1 MGVAS
6 WQQHRESLVEAALRV
21 ALPAVLLAC
30 AAGCA
35 PASPPPPPKPEPMVR
50 ASEPAP
56 ARLGTIVAIRRIG
69 AARAAEFVVREDTG
83 ATIVVVQP
91 DSDGLAVG
99 ERVALMAESRTRI
112 ARTR

>member
-35 PASPPPPPKPEPMVR
+35 PASPPPPTPEPMVR

-83 ATIVVVQP
+83 AMIVVVQP

-99 ERVALMAESRTRI
+99 ERVALVAESRTRI
-112 ARTR
+112 ARRR

>member
-1 MGVAS
+1 
-6 WQQHRESLVEAALRV
+6 
-21 ALPAVLLAC
+21 
-30 AAGCA
+30 
-35 PASPPPPPKPEPMVR
+35 MVR
-50 ASEPAP
+50 ASEPPP